1 MSNQDWTSK
10 LQDQLAGYQESVSHD
25 LWAGIEQSLAQ
36 KNIESVSTNPQTIV
50 SENSES
56 IDLHVGSEVQKNARV
71 LHDSSEAKKNARIVY
86 FKRWSAAAAAV
97 ALLGIG
103 GSYVYLHQ
111 EDVEKGNLQL
121 ASLSSPAV
129 SADLQL
135 AASQP
140 APSPVVSADL
150 QSAASQPAPSH
161 VVSADLQSA
170 ASQPAPSH
178 VVSADLQSAA
188 SHPAPSHAVSV
199 DLQSAASQP
208 APSLVVS
215 ADLRLAASQPAPS
228 LVVSADLQ
236 SAASQKKKGNVLEK
250 ESENEISL
258 LAENPEPAEP
268 VSEDKATDK
277 SSDYKALT
285 RSTDHHAA
293 AYASQ
298 SYHFEKN
305 EEVSGWSMQLY
316 AENLTPSLG
325 GVNSDASG
333 GYNDF
338 SYGTMAEPMPG
349 VIPDPTAGGIYGEE
363 YLLASYKAIQRKQQV
378 NAKHHAP
385 VSVGLQVAFG
395 IAPRLS
401 LSTGLVYTRTSS
413 DFYPYAPSSNYNV
426 HQVLHYVGLPV
437 GLNYEFW
444 QSGGFHAYVMAGAE
458 ADYNVKNDTEEEG
471 VKKENAKRDRVQFS
485 GKASLGAQYDITP
498 KVGLYI
504 EPGAKYYFDNGSHVE
519 NTFKDKK
526 LNFNLQF
533 GLRFNL

>member
-36 KNIESVSTNPQTIV
+36 NHIESVSSNPQTIA
-50 SENSES
+50 SES
-56 IDLHVGSEVQKNARV
+56 SESADSNVG
-71 LHDSSEAKKNARIVY
+71 SEAKKDARIVY

-129 SADLQL
+129 SADLQSAASQPAPSL
-135 AASQP
+135 VVSADLQSAASQP

-150 QSAASQPAPSH
+150 QSAASQSAPSH

-170 ASQPAPSH
+170 ASQ
-178 VVSADLQSAA
+178 
-188 SHPAPSHAVSV
+188 
-199 DLQSAASQP
+199 
-208 APSLVVS
+208 
-215 ADLRLAASQPAPS
+215 
-228 LVVSADLQ
+228 
-236 SAASQKKKGNVLEK
+236 KKTSDDVLKE

-258 LAENPEPAEP
+258 LAE
-268 VSEDKATDK
+268 K
-277 SSDYKALT
+277 SDHKVLT
-285 RSTDHHAA
+285 RSTDYHAA

-363 YLLASYKAIQRKQQV
+363 YLLASYKAIQRNQQG

-413 DFYPYAPSSNYNV
+413 DFYPYAPSSSYNV
-426 HQVLHYVGLPV
+426 HQVLHYVGIPV

-471 VKKENAKRDRVQFS
+471 VKKENAKRDRVQLS

>member
-10 LQDQLAGYQESVSHD
+10 LQEQLAGYQESVSHD

-36 KNIESVSTNPQTIV
+36 NNIESVSSNPQTIA
-50 SENSES
+50 SES
-56 IDLHVGSEVQKNARV
+56 SESTDLHVGT
-71 LHDSSEAKKNARIVY
+71 EAKKNARIVY

-121 ASLSSPAV
+121 ASHAVSPSHAV
-129 SADLQL
+129 SADLQS
-135 AASQP
+135 AASVSAAVSQS
-140 APSPVVSADL
+140 APSHAVSADL
-150 QSAASQPAPSH
+150 QSAASQSAPSH

-170 ASQPAPSH
+170 ASQPVPS
-178 VVSADLQSAA
+178 S
-188 SHPAPSHAVSV
+188 
-199 DLQSAASQP
+199 
-208 APSLVVS
+208 
-215 ADLRLAASQPAPS
+215 
-228 LVVSADLQ
+228 VVSADLQ
-236 SAASQKKKGNVLEK
+236 SAASQKKASDVLKK

-258 LAENPEPAEP
+258 LAE
-268 VSEDKATDK
+268 K
-277 SSDYKALT
+277 SDHKALT
-285 RSTDHHAA
+285 RSTDHHAE

-363 YLLASYKAIQRKQQV
+363 YLLASYKAIQRSQQG

-413 DFYPYAPSSNYNV
+413 DFYPYAPSSSYNV
-426 HQVLHYVGLPV
+426 HQVLHYVGIPV

>member
-36 KNIESVSTNPQTIV
+36 KNIESVSSNPQSIA

-56 IDLHVGSEVQKNARV
+56 TDLHVGT
-71 LHDSSEAKKNARIVY
+71 EAKKNARIVY

-121 ASLSSPAV
+121 ASHAVSPSHVVSPSHAV
-129 SADLQL
+129 SADLQS
-135 AASQP
+135 AASSVAVNQGS
-140 APSPVVSADL
+140 PSHVVSADL
-150 QSAASQPAPSH
+150 QSAASSVAVNHGSPSH

-170 ASQPAPSH
+170 ASQKKMGNA
-178 VVSADLQSAA
+178 
-188 SHPAPSHAVSV
+188 
-199 DLQSAASQP
+199 
-208 APSLVVS
+208 LV
-215 ADLRLAASQPAPS
+215 
-228 LVVSADLQ
+228 
-236 SAASQKKKGNVLEK
+236 E

-258 LAENPEPAEP
+258 LAENSDPAES
-268 VSEDKATDK
+268 VSEDKATD
-277 SSDYKALT
+277 SSTDYKTLT
-285 RSTDHHAA
+285 RSSDHKVLNRSTDNHAA

-305 EEVSGWSMQLY
+305 EEITGWSMQLY

-333 GYNDF
+333 
-338 SYGTMAEPMPG
+338 SYRDYSHGMMAEPMPG

-378 NAKHHAP
+378 NAKHHVP

-401 LSTGLVYTRTSS
+401 LSTGMVYTRTSS
-413 DFYPYAPSSNYNV
+413 DFYPYASSSSYNV
-426 HQVLHYVGLPV
+426 HQVLHYVGIPV

>member
-36 KNIESVSTNPQTIV
+36 NDIESVSSNPQAIV
-50 SENSES
+50 SESSES
-56 IDLHVGSEVQKNARV
+56 SDFHVGSE
-71 LHDSSEAKKNARIVY
+71 AKKKARIVY

-111 EDVEKGNLQL
+111 EEVEKGNLQL
-121 ASLSSPAV
+121 ASLSSRVV
-129 SADLQL
+129 SADLPSAAPHTVSSDL
-135 AASQP
+135 PSAPSHAVSSDLPSAASHVVSSDL
-140 APSPVVSADL
+140 PSAASHSVSADL
-150 QSAASQPAPSH
+150 QSAAPHAVSSDLQSAPSH
-161 VVSADLQSA
+161 SVSADLQSA
-170 ASQPAPSH
+170 AP
-178 VVSADLQSAA
+178 
-188 SHPAPSHAVSV
+188 
-199 DLQSAASQP
+199 
-208 APSLVVS
+208 
-215 ADLRLAASQPAPS
+215 
-228 LVVSADLQ
+228 
-236 SAASQKKKGNVLEK
+236 QKKKGNVLEK
-250 ESENEISL
+250 ESENKISL
-258 LAENPEPAEP
+258 LADN
-268 VSEDKATDK
+268 
-277 SSDYKALT
+277 
-285 RSTDHHAA
+285 HAA

-298 SYHFEKN
+298 SYHFDKN
-305 EEVSGWSMQLY
+305 EEASGWSMQLY
-316 AENLTPSLG
+316 AENLTSSLG
-325 GVNSDASG
+325 GDNSDASG
-333 GYNDF
+333 SYRDY

-363 YLLASYKAIQRKQQV
+363 YLLASCKAIQRNQQV

-395 IAPRLS
+395 IAPRLT

-413 DFYPYAPSSNYNV
+413 DFYPYAPGSSYNV
-426 HQVLHYVGLPV
+426 HQVLHYVGIPV

-471 VKKENAKRDRVQFS
+471 VKKENAKRDRVQLS

>member
-36 KNIESVSTNPQTIV
+36 NNIESGSSNPQTIA

-56 IDLHVGSEVQKNARV
+56 TDLHVGSEAKKDARV
-71 LHDSSEAKKNARIVY
+71 LHDSSEVQKNARIVY

-129 SADLQL
+129 SADLQS

-140 APSPVVSADL
+140 APSLVVSADL

-161 VVSADLQSA
+161 VVSADLQST
-170 ASQPAPSH
+170 
-178 VVSADLQSAA
+178 
-188 SHPAPSHAVSV
+188 
-199 DLQSAASQP
+199 
-208 APSLVVS
+208 
-215 ADLRLAASQPAPS
+215 ASQPAPS

-236 SAASQKKKGNVLEK
+236 SAASQPAPSHAVSADLQSAASQKKASDVLKK

-258 LAENPEPAEP
+258 LAE
-268 VSEDKATDK
+268 K
-277 SSDYKALT
+277 SDHKALT

-401 LSTGLVYTRTSS
+401 LSTGMVYTRTSS
-413 DFYPYAPSSNYNV
+413 DFYPYAPGSSYNV
-426 HQVLHYVGLPV
+426 HQVLHYVGIPV

-471 VKKENAKRDRVQFS
+471 VKKEDAKRDRVQLS

>member
-10 LQDQLAGYQESVSHD
+10 LQDQLAGYQESVCHD

-36 KNIESVSTNPQTIV
+36 NHIESVSSNPQTIA
-50 SENSES
+50 SES
-56 IDLHVGSEVQKNARV
+56 SESADSNVGSEAKKNARV
-71 LHDSSEAKKNARIVY
+71 LHDSSEAQKNARIVY

-129 SADLQL
+129 SADLQ
-135 AASQP
+135 
-140 APSPVVSADL
+140 
-150 QSAASQPAPSH
+150 
-161 VVSADLQSA
+161 
-170 ASQPAPSH
+170 
-178 VVSADLQSAA
+178 
-188 SHPAPSHAVSV
+188 
-199 DLQSAASQP
+199 
-208 APSLVVS
+208 
-215 ADLRLAASQPAPS
+215 
-228 LVVSADLQ
+228 
-236 SAASQKKKGNVLEK
+236 SAASQKKTSDDVLKE

-258 LAENPEPAEP
+258 LAE
-268 VSEDKATDK
+268 K
-277 SSDYKALT
+277 SDYKALT

-363 YLLASYKAIQRKQQV
+363 YLLASYKAIQRNQQG

-413 DFYPYAPSSNYNV
+413 DFYPYASSSSYNV
-426 HQVLHYVGLPV
+426 HQVLHYVGIPV

>member
-10 LQDQLAGYQESVSHD
+10 LQEQLAGYQEPVSHD

-36 KNIESVSTNPQTIV
+36 NNIESVSSNPQTIA
-50 SENSES
+50 SES
-56 IDLHVGSEVQKNARV
+56 SESTDLHVGT
-71 LHDSSEAKKNARIVY
+71 EAKKNARIVY

-129 SADLQL
+129 SADLQS
-135 AASQP
+135 AASQS
-140 APSPVVSADL
+140 APSHVVSADL
-150 QSAASQPAPSH
+150 QSAASQSAPSH

-188 SHPAPSHAVSV
+188 S
-199 DLQSAASQP
+199 
-208 APSLVVS
+208 
-215 ADLRLAASQPAPS
+215 
-228 LVVSADLQ
+228 
-236 SAASQKKKGNVLEK
+236 QKKASDVLKK

-258 LAENPEPAEP
+258 LAE
-268 VSEDKATDK
+268 K
-277 SSDYKALT
+277 SDHKALT
-285 RSTDHHAA
+285 RSTDHHAE

-363 YLLASYKAIQRKQQV
+363 YLLASYKAIQRSQQG

-413 DFYPYAPSSNYNV
+413 DFYPYAPSSSYNV
-426 HQVLHYVGLPV
+426 HQVLHYVGIPV

-444 QSGGFHAYVMAGAE
+444 QRGGFHAYVMAGAE

>member
-10 LQDQLAGYQESVSHD
+10 LQEQLAGYQEPVSHD

-36 KNIESVSTNPQTIV
+36 NNIESVSSNPQTIA
-50 SENSES
+50 SES
-56 IDLHVGSEVQKNARV
+56 SESTDLHVGT
-71 LHDSSEAKKNARIVY
+71 EAKKNARIVY

-121 ASLSSPAV
+121 ASHAV
-129 SADLQL
+129 S
-135 AASQP
+135 
-140 APSPVVSADL
+140 PSHAVSADL

-188 SHPAPSHAVSV
+188 S
-199 DLQSAASQP
+199 
-208 APSLVVS
+208 
-215 ADLRLAASQPAPS
+215 
-228 LVVSADLQ
+228 
-236 SAASQKKKGNVLEK
+236 QKKASDVLKK

-258 LAENPEPAEP
+258 LAE
-268 VSEDKATDK
+268 K
-277 SSDYKALT
+277 SDHKALT
-285 RSTDHHAA
+285 RSTDHHAE

-363 YLLASYKAIQRKQQV
+363 YLLASYKAIQRSQQG

-413 DFYPYAPSSNYNV
+413 DFYPYAPSSSYNV
-426 HQVLHYVGLPV
+426 HQVLHYVGIPV

>member
-36 KNIESVSTNPQTIV
+36 KNIESVSSNPQTIA
-50 SENSES
+50 SES
-56 IDLHVGSEVQKNARV
+56 SESTDLHVGSEAKKNARV
-71 LHDSSEAKKNARIVY
+71 LHDSSKVQKNARIVY

-129 SADLQL
+129 SADLQS

-140 APSPVVSADL
+140 APSHVVSVDL
-150 QSAASQPAPSH
+150 QFAASQPAPSH
-161 VVSADLQSA
+161 VVSADLQST
-170 ASQPAPSH
+170 
-178 VVSADLQSAA
+178 
-188 SHPAPSHAVSV
+188 
-199 DLQSAASQP
+199 
-208 APSLVVS
+208 
-215 ADLRLAASQPAPS
+215 ASQPAPS

-236 SAASQKKKGNVLEK
+236 SAASQPAPSHAVSADLQSAASQKKASDVLKK

-258 LAENPEPAEP
+258 LAE
-268 VSEDKATDK
+268 K
-277 SSDYKALT
+277 SDHKALT

-363 YLLASYKAIQRKQQV
+363 YLLASYKAIQRNQQG

-426 HQVLHYVGLPV
+426 HQVLHYVGIPV

>member
-36 KNIESVSTNPQTIV
+36 NNIESVSSNPQTV
-50 SENSES
+50 ASES
-56 IDLHVGSEVQKNARV
+56 SESADLHVGSEAKKDARI

-129 SADLQL
+129 SADLQ
-135 AASQP
+135 
-140 APSPVVSADL
+140 
-150 QSAASQPAPSH
+150 SAASQPAPSH

-170 ASQPAPSH
+170 ASQPASSH
-178 VVSADLQSAA
+178 VVSADLQS
-188 SHPAPSHAVSV
+188 S
-199 DLQSAASQP
+199 ASQP

-215 ADLRLAASQPAPS
+215 ADLQSAASQPAPS

-236 SAASQKKKGNVLEK
+236 SAASQPAPSHVVSVDLQSAASQKKTSDDVLKEK
-250 ESENEISL
+250 SENEISL
-258 LAENPEPAEP
+258 LVE
-268 VSEDKATDK
+268 K
-277 SSDYKALT
+277 SDHKALT

-298 SYHFEKN
+298 SYHFKKN

-363 YLLASYKAIQRKQQV
+363 YLLASYKAIQRNQQG

-413 DFYPYAPSSNYNV
+413 DFYPYAPGSSYNV
-426 HQVLHYVGLPV
+426 HQVLHYVGIPV

-471 VKKENAKRDRVQFS
+471 IKKENAKRDRVQFS

-498 KVGLYI
+498 KVGLYV

>member
-36 KNIESVSTNPQTIV
+36 NNMESVSTNPQTIA
-50 SENSES
+50 SES
-56 IDLHVGSEVQKNARV
+56 SESTDLHVGT
-71 LHDSSEAKKNARIVY
+71 EAKKNARIVY

-111 EDVEKGNLQL
+111 EDVERGNLQL

-129 SADLQL
+129 SADLQS
-135 AASQP
+135 AASQS
-140 APSPVVSADL
+140 APSHVVSHVVSADL
-150 QSAASQPAPSH
+150 QSAASQSAPSHVVSH

-178 VVSADLQSAA
+178 IVSADLQST
-188 SHPAPSHAVSV
+188 
-199 DLQSAASQP
+199 ASQP
-208 APSLVVS
+208 APSH
-215 ADLRLAASQPAPS
+215 A
-228 LVVSADLQ
+228 VSADLQ
-236 SAASQKKKGNVLEK
+236 SAASQKKTSDDVLKE

-258 LAENPEPAEP
+258 LAE
-268 VSEDKATDK
+268 K
-277 SSDYKALT
+277 SDYKALT

-333 GYNDF
+333 
-338 SYGTMAEPMPG
+338 SYRDYSHGTMAEPMPG

-363 YLLASYKAIQRKQQV
+363 YLLASYKAIQRSQQG

-413 DFYPYAPSSNYNV
+413 DFYPYAPSSSYNV
-426 HQVLHYVGLPV
+426 HQVLHYVGIPV

-471 VKKENAKRDRVQFS
+471 VKKEDAKRDRVQFS

>member
-36 KNIESVSTNPQTIV
+36 NNIESVSSNPQTIA
-50 SENSES
+50 SES
-56 IDLHVGSEVQKNARV
+56 SESTDLHVG
-71 LHDSSEAKKNARIVY
+71 SEAKKNARIVY

-111 EDVEKGNLQL
+111 EDVERGNLQL
-121 ASLSSPAV
+121 ASHAV
-129 SADLQL
+129 SLSHA
-135 AASQP
+135 
-140 APSPVVSADL
+140 VSADL
-150 QSAASQPAPSH
+150 QSAASSVAVRQSAPSH
-161 VVSADLQSA
+161 VVSSDLQSA
-170 ASQPAPSH
+170 ASQSKIGNA
-178 VVSADLQSAA
+178 
-188 SHPAPSHAVSV
+188 
-199 DLQSAASQP
+199 
-208 APSLVVS
+208 LV
-215 ADLRLAASQPAPS
+215 
-228 LVVSADLQ
+228 
-236 SAASQKKKGNVLEK
+236 E
-250 ESENEISL
+250 ESDNEISL
-258 LAENPEPAEP
+258 LAENSDPAEP
-268 VSEDKATDK
+268 VSEDKATD
-277 SSDYKALT
+277 SSTDHNALT
-285 RSTDHHAA
+285 RSTDNHAA

-298 SYHFEKN
+298 SYHFKKN

-363 YLLASYKAIQRKQQV
+363 YLLASYKAIQRNQQG

-426 HQVLHYVGLPV
+426 HQVLHYVGIPV

>member
-36 KNIESVSTNPQTIV
+36 NNIESVSTNPQTIA
-50 SENSES
+50 SES
-56 IDLHVGSEVQKNARV
+56 TESADLHVG
-71 LHDSSEAKKNARIVY
+71 SEAKKNARIVY

-97 ALLGIG
+97 ALLGIS

-129 SADLQL
+129 SADLQ
-135 AASQP
+135 S
-140 APSPVVSADL
+140 
-150 QSAASQPAPSH
+150 
-161 VVSADLQSA
+161 
-170 ASQPAPSH
+170 
-178 VVSADLQSAA
+178 
-188 SHPAPSHAVSV
+188 
-199 DLQSAASQP
+199 
-208 APSLVVS
+208 
-215 ADLRLAASQPAPS
+215 AASQPAPS

-236 SAASQKKKGNVLEK
+236 SAASQSAPSHVVSADLQSAASQSKMGNTLVE

-258 LAENPEPAEP
+258 LAENSDPAEP
-268 VSEDKATDK
+268 VSEDKATD
-277 SSDYKALT
+277 SSTDHKTLT

-333 GYNDF
+333 
-338 SYGTMAEPMPG
+338 SYRDYSHGMMAEPLPG

-363 YLLASYKAIQRKQQV
+363 YLLASYKAIQRNQQV
-378 NAKHHAP
+378 KAKHHAP

-426 HQVLHYVGLPV
+426 HQVLHYVGIPV

>member
-36 KNIESVSTNPQTIV
+36 KNIESVSSNLQTIV
-50 SENSES
+50 SESSES
-56 IDLHVGSEVQKNARV
+56 ADLHVG
-71 LHDSSEAKKNARIVY
+71 SEAKKNARIVY

-129 SADLQL
+129 SADLQ
-135 AASQP
+135 
-140 APSPVVSADL
+140 
-150 QSAASQPAPSH
+150 SAASQPAPSH

-170 ASQPAPSH
+170 ASQSAPSH

-188 SHPAPSHAVSV
+188 SQSASSHVVSADLQSAASQSALSHV
-199 DLQSAASQP
+199 VSADLQSAASQP
-208 APSLVVS
+208 APS
-215 ADLRLAASQPAPS
+215 P
-228 LVVSADLQ
+228 VVSADLQ
-236 SAASQKKKGNVLEK
+236 SAASQKKTSDDVLKEK
-250 ESENEISL
+250 SENEISL
-258 LAENPEPAEP
+258 LAE
-268 VSEDKATDK
+268 K
-277 SSDYKALT
+277 SDYKALT
-285 RSTDHHAA
+285 RSADHHAA

-338 SYGTMAEPMPG
+338 SYGTMAEPLPG

-401 LSTGLVYTRTSS
+401 LSTGMVYTRTSS
-413 DFYPYAPSSNYNV
+413 DFYPYAPGSSYNV
-426 HQVLHYVGLPV
+426 HQVLHYVGIPV

-471 VKKENAKRDRVQFS
+471 VKKEDAKRDRVQFS

>member
-36 KNIESVSTNPQTIV
+36 KNIESVSTNPQTIA

-56 IDLHVGSEVQKNARV
+56 TDLHVG
-71 LHDSSEAKKNARIVY
+71 SEAKKNARIVY

-129 SADLQL
+129 SADLQSAASQPAPSHVVSADL
-135 AASQP
+135 QSAASQPASSLVVSADLQSAASQPAPSLVVSADLQSAASQP

-161 VVSADLQSA
+161 A
-170 ASQPAPSH
+170 
-178 VVSADLQSAA
+178 
-188 SHPAPSHAVSV
+188 
-199 DLQSAASQP
+199 
-208 APSLVVS
+208 
-215 ADLRLAASQPAPS
+215 
-228 LVVSADLQ
+228 VSADLQ
-236 SAASQKKKGNVLEK
+236 SAASQKKTSDVLKEK
-250 ESENEISL
+250 SENEISL
-258 LAENPEPAEP
+258 LAE
-268 VSEDKATDK
+268 K
-277 SSDYKALT
+277 SDHKALT

-333 GYNDF
+333 GYNDY
-338 SYGTMAEPMPG
+338 SHGTMAEPMPG

-363 YLLASYKAIQRKQQV
+363 YLLASYKAIQRKQQG

-413 DFYPYAPSSNYNV
+413 DFYPYASSSSYNV
-426 HQVLHYVGLPV
+426 HQVLHYVGIPV

>member
-10 LQDQLAGYQESVSHD
+10 LQDQLADYQESVSHD

-36 KNIESVSTNPQTIV
+36 NNIESVSSNPQTIV
-50 SENSES
+50 SESSES
-56 IDLHVGSEVQKNARV
+56 TDLHVGSEAKKDARV

-121 ASLSSPAV
+121 ASHAV
-129 SADLQL
+129 S
-135 AASQP
+135 
-140 APSPVVSADL
+140 PSHAVSVSHVVSADL
-150 QSAASQPAPSH
+150 QSAASSVAVRQSAPSHVVSLDLQSTASSVAVRQSAPSH

-170 ASQPAPSH
+170 ASQSKMGNT
-178 VVSADLQSAA
+178 
-188 SHPAPSHAVSV
+188 
-199 DLQSAASQP
+199 
-208 APSLVVS
+208 LV
-215 ADLRLAASQPAPS
+215 
-228 LVVSADLQ
+228 
-236 SAASQKKKGNVLEK
+236 E

-258 LAENPEPAEP
+258 LAENSDPAEP

-285 RSTDHHAA
+285 RSADNHAA

-316 AENLTPSLG
+316 AENLKPSLG

-413 DFYPYAPSSNYNV
+413 DFYPYAPGSSCNV
-426 HQVLHYVGLPV
+426 HQVLHYVGIPV

>member
-56 IDLHVGSEVQKNARV
+56 IDFHVGSEVQKNARV

-111 EDVEKGNLQL
+111 EDVERGNLQL
-121 ASLSSPAV
+121 ASLSSPA
-129 SADLQL
+129 
-135 AASQP
+135 
-140 APSPVVSADL
+140 
-150 QSAASQPAPSH
+150 
-161 VVSADLQSA
+161 
-170 ASQPAPSH
+170 
-178 VVSADLQSAA
+178 
-188 SHPAPSHAVSV
+188 
-199 DLQSAASQP
+199 
-208 APSLVVS
+208 
-215 ADLRLAASQPAPS
+215 
-228 LVVSADLQ
+228 VSADLQ

-258 LAENPEPAEP
+258 LAEDPEPAEL
-268 VSEDKATDK
+268 VSGDKATDK

-285 RSTDHHAA
+285 RSADHHAA

-413 DFYPYAPSSNYNV
+413 DFYPYAPGSSYNV
-426 HQVLHYVGLPV
+426 HQVLHYVGIPV

-458 ADYNVKNDTEEEG
+458 ADYNVENDTEEEG

-519 NTFKDKK
+519 NTFKNKK

>member
-10 LQDQLAGYQESVSHD
+10 LQEQLADYQESVSHD

-36 KNIESVSTNPQTIV
+36 NNIELGSSNPQTIA
-50 SENSES
+50 SES
-56 IDLHVGSEVQKNARV
+56 SESTDLHVGSEAKKDARV

-129 SADLQL
+129 SADLQ
-135 AASQP
+135 
-140 APSPVVSADL
+140 
-150 QSAASQPAPSH
+150 SAASQPAPSH

-188 SHPAPSHAVSV
+188 S
-199 DLQSAASQP
+199 QFASSP
-208 APSLVVS
+208 
-215 ADLRLAASQPAPS
+215 
-228 LVVSADLQ
+228 VVSADLQ
-236 SAASQKKKGNVLEK
+236 SSASQKKASDVLKK

-258 LAENPEPAEP
+258 LAE
-268 VSEDKATDK
+268 K
-277 SSDYKALT
+277 SDHKALT

-426 HQVLHYVGLPV
+426 HQVLHYVGIPV

-471 VKKENAKRDRVQFS
+471 VKKEDAKRDRVQFS

>member
-36 KNIESVSTNPQTIV
+36 NNIESVSSNPQTIA
-50 SENSES
+50 SES
-56 IDLHVGSEVQKNARV
+56 SESADSNVGSEAKKNVRV

-111 EDVEKGNLQL
+111 EDVERGN
-121 ASLSSPAV
+121 
-129 SADLQL
+129 
-135 AASQP
+135 
-140 APSPVVSADL
+140 
-150 QSAASQPAPSH
+150 
-161 VVSADLQSA
+161 
-170 ASQPAPSH
+170 
-178 VVSADLQSAA
+178 
-188 SHPAPSHAVSV
+188 
-199 DLQSAASQP
+199 
-208 APSLVVS
+208 
-215 ADLRLAASQPAPS
+215 LRLAASQPAPS

-236 SAASQKKKGNVLEK
+236 SAASQSAPSPVVSSDLQSAASQPAPSHVVSADLQLAASQPAPSHVVSADLQSAASQKKTSDDVLKE

-258 LAENPEPAEP
+258 LAE
-268 VSEDKATDK
+268 K
-277 SSDYKALT
+277 SDHKALT

-363 YLLASYKAIQRKQQV
+363 YLLASYKAIQRNQQG

-413 DFYPYAPSSNYNV
+413 DFYPYAPGSSYNV
-426 HQVLHYVGLPV
+426 HQVLHYVGIPV

-471 VKKENAKRDRVQFS
+471 VKKEDAKRDRVQLS

>member
-36 KNIESVSTNPQTIV
+36 KNIESVSSNPQTIA
-50 SENSES
+50 SES
-56 IDLHVGSEVQKNARV
+56 SESTDLHVGSEAKKDARV
-71 LHDSSEAKKNARIVY
+71 LHDSSKVQKNARIVY

-111 EDVEKGNLQL
+111 EDVERGNLQL
-121 ASLSSPAV
+121 AASQSAPSHVV
-129 SADLQL
+129 SADLQS

-150 QSAASQPAPSH
+150 QSAASQPAPSL
-161 VVSADLQSA
+161 VVSADLQST
-170 ASQPAPSH
+170 
-178 VVSADLQSAA
+178 
-188 SHPAPSHAVSV
+188 
-199 DLQSAASQP
+199 
-208 APSLVVS
+208 
-215 ADLRLAASQPAPS
+215 ASQPAPS

-236 SAASQKKKGNVLEK
+236 SAASQKKMGNVLEK

-363 YLLASYKAIQRKQQV
+363 YLLASYKAIQRNQQG

-413 DFYPYAPSSNYNV
+413 DFYPYAPGSSYNV
-426 HQVLHYVGLPV
+426 HQVLHYVGIPV

-471 VKKENAKRDRVQFS
+471 VKKEDAKRDRVQLS

>member
-36 KNIESVSTNPQTIV
+36 NNIESVSTNPQTIA
-50 SENSES
+50 SES
-56 IDLHVGSEVQKNARV
+56 SESTDLHVGTEAKKNARV

-111 EDVEKGNLQL
+111 ENVEKGNLQL

-129 SADLQL
+129 SADLQS

-150 QSAASQPAPSH
+150 QSAASQSAPSHTVSANLQSAASQSVPSH

-170 ASQPAPSH
+170 ASQ
-178 VVSADLQSAA
+178 
-188 SHPAPSHAVSV
+188 
-199 DLQSAASQP
+199 
-208 APSLVVS
+208 
-215 ADLRLAASQPAPS
+215 
-228 LVVSADLQ
+228 
-236 SAASQKKKGNVLEK
+236 KKTSDDVLKEK
-250 ESENEISL
+250 SENEISL
-258 LAENPEPAEP
+258 LAE
-268 VSEDKATDK
+268 K
-277 SSDYKALT
+277 SDYKVLT

-316 AENLTPSLG
+316 AENLTPILG

-426 HQVLHYVGLPV
+426 HQVLHYVGIPV

>member
-36 KNIESVSTNPQTIV
+36 NNIESVSSNPQTIA
-50 SENSES
+50 SES
-56 IDLHVGSEVQKNARV
+56 SESTDLHVGSEAKKDARV
-71 LHDSSEAKKNARIVY
+71 LHDSSKVQKNARIVY

-129 SADLQL
+129 SADLQ
-135 AASQP
+135 
-140 APSPVVSADL
+140 
-150 QSAASQPAPSH
+150 SAASQPAPSH
-161 VVSADLQSA
+161 AVSADLQS
-170 ASQPAPSH
+170 
-178 VVSADLQSAA
+178 
-188 SHPAPSHAVSV
+188 
-199 DLQSAASQP
+199 
-208 APSLVVS
+208 
-215 ADLRLAASQPAPS
+215 AASQPAPS

-258 LAENPEPAEP
+258 LAENPEPADP

-401 LSTGLVYTRTSS
+401 LSTGMVYTRTSS
-413 DFYPYAPSSNYNV
+413 DFYPYAPGSSYNV
-426 HQVLHYVGLPV
+426 HQVLHYVGIPV

>member
-10 LQDQLAGYQESVSHD
+10 LQEQLADYQEPVSHD

-36 KNIESVSTNPQTIV
+36 KNIESVSANLQKIV
-50 SENSES
+50 SESSES
-56 IDLHVGSEVQKNARV
+56 ADLHVGSET
-71 LHDSSEAKKNARIVY
+71 KKNARIVY

-121 ASLSSPAV
+121 ASHAVSPSHVVSPSHAV
-129 SADLQL
+129 SADLQS
-135 AASQP
+135 AASSVAVNQGS
-140 APSPVVSADL
+140 PSHVVSADL
-150 QSAASQPAPSH
+150 QSAASSVAVNHGSPSH

-170 ASQPAPSH
+170 ASQKKMGNA
-178 VVSADLQSAA
+178 
-188 SHPAPSHAVSV
+188 
-199 DLQSAASQP
+199 
-208 APSLVVS
+208 LVEE
-215 ADLRLAASQPAPS
+215 
-228 LVVSADLQ
+228 
-236 SAASQKKKGNVLEK
+236 N
-250 ESENEISL
+250 ENEISL
-258 LAENPEPAEP
+258 LAENSDPAES
-268 VSEDKATDK
+268 VSEDKATD
-277 SSDYKALT
+277 SSTDHKVLT
-285 RSTDHHAA
+285 RSSDHKVLPRSTNNHAA

-426 HQVLHYVGLPV
+426 HQVLHYVGIPV

>member
-10 LQDQLAGYQESVSHD
+10 LQDQSAGYQESVSHD

-36 KNIESVSTNPQTIV
+36 KNIESVSTNPQTIA
-50 SENSES
+50 SESSES
-56 IDLHVGSEVQKNARV
+56 IDLHVG
-71 LHDSSEAKKNARIVY
+71 SEAKKNARIVY

-121 ASLSSPAV
+121 A
-129 SADLQL
+129 
-135 AASQP
+135 ASQ
-140 APSPVVSADL
+140 S
-150 QSAASQPAPSH
+150 APSH

-178 VVSADLQSAA
+178 AVSADLQLAA
-188 SHPAPSHAVSV
+188 SQSASSLAVSA

-208 APSLVVS
+208 APSHAVS
-215 ADLRLAASQPAPS
+215 ADLQSAASQSAPS
-228 LVVSADLQ
+228 HAVSADLQ
-236 SAASQKKKGNVLEK
+236 SAASQKKTSDDVLKE

-258 LAENPEPAEP
+258 LAE
-268 VSEDKATDK
+268 K
-277 SSDYKALT
+277 SDHKALT

-363 YLLASYKAIQRKQQV
+363 YLLASYKAIQRNQQG

-426 HQVLHYVGLPV
+426 HQVLHYVGIPV

>member
-36 KNIESVSTNPQTIV
+36 KNIESVSTNPQTIA
-50 SENSES
+50 SES
-56 IDLHVGSEVQKNARV
+56 SESADLHVGT
-71 LHDSSEAKKNARIVY
+71 EAKKNARIVY

-111 EDVEKGNLQL
+111 EDVERGNLQL
-121 ASLSSPAV
+121 VASQPAPSHV
-129 SADLQL
+129 VLADLQSAASQPAPSHAVSSDL
-135 AASQP
+135 QSAASQP

-150 QSAASQPAPSH
+150 QSAASQSAPSH
-161 VVSADLQSA
+161 AVSADLQS
-170 ASQPAPSH
+170 
-178 VVSADLQSAA
+178 
-188 SHPAPSHAVSV
+188 
-199 DLQSAASQP
+199 
-208 APSLVVS
+208 
-215 ADLRLAASQPAPS
+215 AASQPAPS

-236 SAASQKKKGNVLEK
+236 SAASQKKTSDDVLKE

-258 LAENPEPAEP
+258 LAE
-268 VSEDKATDK
+268 K
-277 SSDYKALT
+277 SDYKALT

-333 GYNDF
+333 
-338 SYGTMAEPMPG
+338 SYRDYSHGMMAEPLPG

-363 YLLASYKAIQRKQQV
+363 YLLASYKAIQRNQQG

-426 HQVLHYVGLPV
+426 HQVLHYVGIPV

>member
-56 IDLHVGSEVQKNARV
+56 IDLHVGSEAKKDARV

-121 ASLSSPAV
+121 ASHAVSPSHAV
-129 SADLQL
+129 SA
-135 AASQP
+135 
-140 APSPVVSADL
+140 
-150 QSAASQPAPSH
+150 SH

-170 ASQPAPSH
+170 ASSVA
-178 VVSADLQSAA
+178 VRQS
-188 SHPAPSHAVSV
+188 APSHA
-199 DLQSAASQP
+199 
-208 APSLVVS
+208 
-215 ADLRLAASQPAPS
+215 
-228 LVVSADLQ
+228 VSADLQ
-236 SAASQKKKGNVLEK
+236 SAASQKKMGNTLVE

-258 LAENPEPAEP
+258 LAENSDPAEP
-268 VSEDKATDK
+268 VSGDKATV
-277 SSDYKALT
+277 SSTDYKALT

-363 YLLASYKAIQRKQQV
+363 YLLASYKAIQRNQQG

-413 DFYPYAPSSNYNV
+413 DFYPYAPGSSYNV
-426 HQVLHYVGLPV
+426 HQVLHYVGIPV